1 MHGRLLCTFLAVA
14 CFTGTAGSARA
25 AELPLVGGV
34 EFQPFA
40 SATKRL
46 VEALEYIGAPV
57 SEEDAA
63 VIAEAVASAEHAP
76 ATRAIQEAL
85 DRYCVLGVDISP
97 ESRVKVSE
105 GPATKQLVEHG
116 WRAFLVKVHNQAGV
130 TAEPVADSPNA
141 AALFTSPSFQAEP
154 EVTVSPGDVINRFL
168 EIDMYGDRPLKET
181 LSGLSLEYR
190 VIQLYSNTAGLRE
203 ATLSFNIGQGTQ
215 DIGFRNEVAVLFDC
229 LPAVDVTLG
238 VHDTDGAPVM
248 ASFVIRDDL
257 GRVYPHPG
265 RRLAPDF
272 FFHSQ
277 VYRADGESIRLPPGD
292 YTVEYGRGPEY
303 LVGKRDISV
312 PEERTHREDFQLERW
327 IHLAAEGWRS
337 GDHHVHAAGCSHY
350 ESPTQGVTPED
361 MMRHI
366 LGEDLNVGCVLSWG
380 PCWYHQK
387 QFFDGDVHE
396 LSTDDYV
403 MRYDV
408 EVSGFPSSHAGHLSL
423 LQLTEDDY
431 PGAERI
437 WDWPSWDLPVLLWAK
452 EQNAVLGFS
461 HSGWGLQVDGDHL
474 PNYNMPKFDGIG
486 ANEYIVD
493 VVHDAVDFISTVDTP
508 AVWELNIWYHTLN
521 CGFRTRISGE
531 TDFPCIYGERV
542 GLGRSYVK
550 SPAGPVDYANWAE
563 GIRVGRSYVSDGMTH
578 LMDLTVGGVSPGE
591 PGTDG
596 VNSQLGLD
604 GAQQVGVTARVAS
617 RIDEEPNVEIANR
630 PLTNQPYWHG
640 ERARIGD
647 RRRVPVQLIVNGQVV
662 ATQEIEA
669 DGSIQEIQFTANIER
684 SSWVALRVFPS
695 AHTNPVFVVVGDK
708 PIRASRRSAEWC
720 LEAVDVCWE
729 SKVGNYFE
737 EERAAARAAYDVAT
751 DTYRAILAESE
762 VE

>member
-1 MHGRLLCTFLAVA
+1 MRARILCAAIAVA
-14 CFTGTAGSARA
+14 LASAHGAVAGQLS
-25 AELPLVGGV
+25 LVDGV

-57 SEEDAA
+57 SDEDAA
-63 VIAEAVASAEHAP
+63 AIAEAAASTDHAS
-76 ATRAIQEAL
+76 ATRAMQEAL
-85 DRYCVLGVDISP
+85 DPYCLLGVDISA
-97 ESRVKVSE
+97 ESRVKVAE
-105 GPATKQLVEHG
+105 GPATKELVEHG
-116 WRAFLVKVHNQAGV
+116 WRTFLVKVHNQAGV
-130 TAEPVADSPNA
+130 TAEPAADSPNA
-141 AALFTSPSFQAEP
+141 AALYTSPSFRPEP
-154 EVTVSPGDVINRFL
+154 DVTVPASDVVNRFL
-168 EIDMYGDRPLKET
+168 EIHLYGDRPLKPT

-190 VIQLYSNTAGLRE
+190 VLQLYTNTAGKRE

-229 LPAVDVTLG
+229 LPAVDVVLG
-238 VHDTDGAPVM
+238 VRDTDGSPTT
-248 ASFVIRDDL
+248 ASFIIRDGLD
-257 GRVYPHPG
+257 RVYPHPG

-277 VYRADGESIRLPPGD
+277 VYRADGESVRLPPGA

-303 LVGKRDISV
+303 VIHEREIVV
-312 PEERTHREDFQLERW
+312 PDAPQHREEFQLQRW

-387 QFFDGDVHE
+387 QFFEGEVHE
-396 LSTDDYV
+396 LSTDDHV

-408 EVSGFPSSHAGHLSL
+408 EVSGFPSSHAGHLSI

-431 PGAERI
+431 RGVERI
-437 WDWPSWDLPVLLWAK
+437 EDWPSWDLPVLQWAK

-461 HSGWGLQVDGDHL
+461 HSGWGLQVEGDHL

-493 VVHDAVDFISTVDTP
+493 VAHDAVDFISTVDTP
-508 AVWELNIWYHTLN
+508 AVWELSIWYHTLN

-550 SPAGPVDYANWAE
+550 SPDGPVDYANWAE

-578 LMDLTVGGVSPGE
+578 LMDFTVGEVGAGE
-591 PGTDG
+591 PGSNG
-596 VNSQLGLD
+596 VNSQLNLSDAGP
-604 GAQQVGVTARVAS
+604 VTVTARVAS
-617 RIDEEPNVEIANR
+617 RLEDEPNTAIAER
-630 PLTNQPYWHG
+630 PLSHQPYWHA

-647 RRRVPVQLIVNGQVV
+647 SNRVPVELIVNGQSVE
-662 ATQEIEA
+662 TQEIEA
-669 DGSIQEIQFTANIER
+669 DGSIQELTFTADLVR

-729 SKVGNYFE
+729 AKVGGIRE
-737 EERAAARAAYDVAT
+737 TEREAARAAYDAAA
-751 DTYRAILAESE
+751 DAYRAILAESE